1 MIRRVRS
8 NVFHMTRMN
17 PQFRKERNVEEYA
30 LKGNLLMV
38 ITDYGSQDM
47 NIAAMLMTHTNC
59 LESRETVTVM
69 AAAILPM
76 KMIAA
81 DI

>member
-1 MIRRVRS
+1 
-8 NVFHMTRMN
+8 
-17 PQFRKERNVEEYA
+17 VEKYA
-30 LKGNLLMV
+30 LKEDLLMA
-38 ITDYGSQDM
+38 ITDCGSQGM
-47 NIAAMLMTHTNC
+47 YIAAMLMTHTNC

-81 DI
+81 NI